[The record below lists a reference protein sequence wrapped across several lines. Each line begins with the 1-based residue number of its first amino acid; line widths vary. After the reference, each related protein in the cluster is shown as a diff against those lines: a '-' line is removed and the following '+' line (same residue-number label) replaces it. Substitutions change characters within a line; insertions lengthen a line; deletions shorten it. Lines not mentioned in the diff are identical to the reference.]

1 MSVDIDRIAESARDT
16 LVTVTLTLLEEFTFD
31 ELRTFEVSVRGSG
44 RDAAVDFAPIQPF
57 PITVLSNSSVGQTTF
72 VLRPENDLVDE
83 LDETLTLSVAAS
95 LLPVTPA
102 TITLADDDAA
112 PTGISLSVDD
122 PDISEGEDPSAI
134 LLTARVEGG
143 TTYAHSVTITLDL
156 GGTAT
161 EGRDGDY
168 TVSGSLALTLPAGQ
182 ALGTTT
188 LTFTAVDDTRD
199 ELDEI
204 IDITGTTPAGLP
216 VTPTSVTVLD
226 NDESLLTLRAEPQRL
241 QEGSGPVTVMLT
253 VTILSGTP
261 YEEDLDIS
269 LEFGG
274 TAIRARDYSLS
285 GPFTFTIPAGDTSAS
300 TSITIIPVDDTL
312 DEPDETLEIAG
323 NAGVGYTSTAVVLI
337 IDNDIPPA
345 RIQLTAILRP
355 WPKLPRRHASYW
367 KLV

>member
-1 MSVDIDRIAESARDT
+1 M
-16 LVTVTLTLLEEFTFD
+16 
-31 ELRTFEVSVRGSG
+31 
-44 RDAAVDFAPIQPF
+44 QP
-57 PITVLSNSSVGQTTF
+57 
-72 VLRPENDLVDE
+72 
-83 LDETLTLSVAAS
+83 
-95 LLPVTPA
+95 
-102 TITLADDDAA
+102 

-143 TTYAHSVTITLDL
+143 TTYAHSVTTLTLDL
-156 GGTAT
+156 GRYRYRGKR
-161 EGRDGDY
+161 GRLHRLWL
-168 TVSGSLALTLPAGQ
+168 SCSHSFQPARLWAPPRSLSPLI
-182 ALGTTT
+182 
-188 LTFTAVDDTRD
+188 DDTRD

-253 VTILSGTP
+253 VTILSATP

-345 RIQLTAILRP
+345 RIQLTAIPMTLAETAG
-355 WPKLPRRHASYW
+355 RRLASYW
-367 KLV
+367 KPV